1 MALAER
7 WRSSA
12 AHGRSAECTSNF
24 KLPLRVPLPPCHPR
38 QPSTSGVA
46 VSVSKGDPRDP
57 ATFSCRAMLR
67 LGGGRLARD
76 ALRLTSRSVAAAAL
90 HVGSARTS
98 SLTGTRGSWTP
109 CQRVIS
115 SAGRKLSSAA
125 RECGG
130 DGEEALCEMAGAL
143 ADSPELAK
151 VLVARMDVA
160 ALREI
165 TRAWA
170 TLQAEPAPPPQAW
183 QLRRLALLA
192 GLPMVGFGFMVSL
205 HAG

>member
-1 MALAER
+1 
-7 WRSSA
+7 
-12 AHGRSAECTSNF
+12 
-24 KLPLRVPLPPCHPR
+24 
-38 QPSTSGVA
+38 
-46 VSVSKGDPRDP
+46 
-57 ATFSCRAMLR
+57 MLR

-98 SLTGTRGSWTP
+98 SLTGTRDSWTP

-125 RECGG
+125 RECGR

-160 ALREI
+160 ALREV

-192 GLPMVGFGFMVSL
+192 GLPMVGFGFMVS
-205 HAG
+205 